1 MDKKIIKNNISRNC
15 IASDCIGVISSYTPF
30 KEGNARFTIVPL
42 NLCLGKNYFCLKIDN
57 FILCVLCKIGITNTN
72 LPVNLKDLLTLLFA
86 WRFWNSWR
94 SLFTFRPLGVIM
106 SGLNKWKKLKFISAE
121 KITFP
126 KIKFLLSFNK
136 MFRLYPSNFWYG
148 CEYMR

>member
-72 LPVNLKDLLTLLFA
+72 LPVNLPYSLHGDSETREDLF
-86 WRFWNSWR
+86 SR
-94 SLFTFRPLGVIM
+94 SDR
-106 SGLNKWKKLKFISAE
+106 WE
-121 KITFP
+121 
-126 KIKFLLSFNK
+126 
-136 MFRLYPSNFWYG
+136 
-148 CEYMR
+148 